1 MPVLLHYFSL
11 VYGGYNLPLG
21 FMPCYNLVYRFKII
35 QGTLAFYFIVSHY
48 DTLNYNIKWSNPSP
62 LRLIALLSLDV

>member
-1 MPVLLHYFSL
+1 MGES
-11 VYGGYNLPLG
+11 GGYKLPFG

-48 DTLNYNIKWSNPSP
+48 DTLNYNIKWSNPNP